1 MLVFFFI
8 SHLRQVYLW
17 QKVLTMMKYARCPFF
32 LKKFFI
38 NFGKM
43 KARYK
48 KYSVTSLFLRKLLLV
63 SMLYGTDIYKIMQCI
78 YHVWSFLGCYRFKPK
93 SVVFI
98 L

>member
-1 MLVFFFI
+1 MLVFF
-8 SHLRQVYLW
+8 YLTS
-17 QKVLTMMKYARCPFF
+17 QTGVPLAKSIDNDEVCQMPVFPKN
-32 LKKFFI
+32 FFI